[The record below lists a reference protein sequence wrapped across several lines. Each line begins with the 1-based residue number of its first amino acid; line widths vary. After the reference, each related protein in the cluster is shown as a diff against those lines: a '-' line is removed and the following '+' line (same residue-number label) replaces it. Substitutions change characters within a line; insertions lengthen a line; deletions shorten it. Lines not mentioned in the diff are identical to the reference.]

1 MPWKRL
7 QLIAT
12 YKRSTNQQGKQFFRP
27 KIKYTL
33 KQLQESVGG
42 YIERVLPP
50 VESDVPKGLVFLVD
64 EEGLLKPKL
73 LNALATAMLGAP
85 VVGDLAVIDQ
95 ELMK

>member
-1 MPWKRL
+1 VRNYIITSIGQIKPMPE
-7 QLIAT
+7 
-12 YKRSTNQQGKQFFRP
+12 P
-27 KIKYTL
+27 KGDDGKYTL

-64 EEGLLKPKL
+64 EEGLLKPKT

-85 VVGDLAVIDQ
+85 VVGDLVVIDQ